1 MPVITKLPPHSMSAK
16 RILTIAF
23 ELASPDTTYQRFNEK
38 ISLLDWDIVLF
49 RPQIEDFIDYDKHY
63 QGKPRLSESSSFRL
77 KESCEHWRREIK
89 QAVDAGKIVIVF
101 LSPLEEVYIDTG
113 ERRYSGAGRNQKTTF
128 LVGEYNNYKAI
139 PADLAPTNTSGKA
152 MRLATHGADVLAPYW
167 AEFESVSEYKVIL
180 NDLKVPPC
188 LVTRT
193 GDKAVGA
200 LFSSKS
206 SSGTLVLLPYIDF
219 EPPEFFQDDIN
230 CEFGTPAAEQFASR
244 MVAAVVALDKA
255 LRSAGEITPA
265 PQWTEQPQY
274 ALGTEPA
281 LCVELLH
288 AEQAVE
294 EAQRRKEEI
303 MTKLAN
309 AGAYRRLLF
318 EKGKPLE
325 NVIIDTLRLFGFQA
339 EQYEDSNSQFDAV
352 FESEEG
358 RFIGEAEGKDSEAVN
373 IKKLRQLSMN
383 IDEDL
388 QRENVTVP
396 AKPVLF
402 GNGYRLLPLSERED
416 PFTKKCHSAAATS
429 STALVFTPDLFPPAQ
444 YLLSNPDDEYA
455 KACRLALLSATG
467 RVTFPAPPAADEP
480 QAEMDVAEVSGV
492 Q

>member
-1 MPVITKLPPHSMSAK
+1 MPVVTKLPPHSMSAK
-16 RILTIAF
+16 RILTIGF
-23 ELASPDTTYQRFNEK
+23 ELASPDTEHRYFHSK

-49 RPQIEDFIDYDKHY
+49 RPQIVPFIEWCE
-63 QGKPRLSESSSFRL
+63 GKPRLSENLSLRS
-77 KESCEHWRREIK
+77 KESCEHWRREIR
-89 QAVDAGKIVIVF
+89 QVVDAGKTVIVF
-101 LSPLEEVYIDTG
+101 LSPIEKIYIDIPDDLIDIT
-113 ERRYSGAGRNQKTTF
+113 KH
-128 LVGEYNNYKAI
+128 NNYKAI
-139 PADLAPTNTSGKA
+139 LAELSPVNTSGKA

-188 LVTRT
+188 LVTRS
-193 GDKAVGA
+193 GNKAVGA
-200 LFSSKS
+200 LLPSKS
-206 SSGTLVLLPYIDF
+206 SSGTLVLLPDIDF
-219 EPPEFFQDDIN
+219 RPDEFFKEDDDDDIWS
-230 CEFGTPAAEQFASR
+230 PAAKQFASR

-274 ALGTEPA
+274 AFGTEPA
-281 LCVELLH
+281 LRVQLLN

-294 EAQRRKEEI
+294 EAQRRKEQI
-303 MTKLAN
+303 LAELAD

-383 IDEDL
+383 IQEDL
-388 QRENVTVP
+388 RRENVTVR

-402 GNGYRLLPLSERED
+402 GNGYRLRPLSERAD
-416 PFTKKCHSAAATS
+416 PFTEKCRNEAANS

-444 YLLSNPDDEYA
+444 YLLSNPDAEYA
-455 KACRLALLSATG
+455 KACRQALLSATG
-467 RVTFPAPPAADEP
+467 RVIFPAPPAADEP

>member
-23 ELASPDTTYQRFNEK
+23 ELASQDTEDAHFDSK

-49 RPQIEDFIDYDKHY
+49 RPYIDPVITCDGEYK
-63 QGKPRLSESSSFRL
+63 GKPSVSENYSFLL
-77 KESCEHWRREIK
+77 KESCEHWRREIR
-89 QAVDAGKIVIVF
+89 QAVDVGKTVIVF
-101 LSPLEEVYIDTG
+101 LSQLEEVYIDTG
-113 ERRYSGAGRNQKTTF
+113 NRRCSGTGRNQKTTF
-128 LVGEYNNYKAI
+128 LVEEYNNYKAI
-139 PADLAPTNTSGKA
+139 PADLLPVSTSGKA
-152 MRLATHGADVLAPYW
+152 MRLATHGAGVLAPYW
-167 AEFESVSEYKVIL
+167 AEFESVSQYKVFL

-188 LVTRT
+188 LVTRS
-193 GDKAVGA
+193 GNKAVGA
-200 LFSSKS
+200 LLSSQS
-206 SSGTLVLLPYIDF
+206 SSGTLVLLPDIDF

-230 CEFGTPAAEQFASR
+230 CEFGTPAAKQFASR
-244 MVAAVVALDKA
+244 MVTAVVALDKA
-255 LRSAGEITPA
+255 LRRAGEITPA
-265 PQWTEQPQY
+265 PPWTDQPQY

-281 LCVELLH
+281 LRVELLH

-294 EAQRRKEEI
+294 EAQRRKEQI
-303 MTKLAN
+303 MAELTD

-325 NVIIDTLRLFGFQA
+325 NVIIDTLRLFGFAA
-339 EQYEDSNSQFDAV
+339 EAFKDSDSEFDAV

-383 IDEDL
+383 IQEDL
-388 QRENVTVP
+388 RRENVTVR

-402 GNGYRLLPLSERED
+402 GNGYRLRPLSERAD
-416 PFTKKCHSAAATS
+416 PFTEKCRNEAANS

-444 YLLSNPDDEYA
+444 YLLSNPDNEYA

-467 RVTFPAPPAADEP
+467 RVIFPPPPAAAEP